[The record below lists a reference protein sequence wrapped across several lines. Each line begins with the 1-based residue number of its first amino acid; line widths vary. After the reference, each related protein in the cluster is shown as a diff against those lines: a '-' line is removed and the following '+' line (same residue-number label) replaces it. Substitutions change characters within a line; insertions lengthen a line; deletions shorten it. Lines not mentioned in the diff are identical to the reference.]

1 MGEWIKLK
9 ASDGFELPAWRAEP
23 TGKPRGGIVVIQ
35 EIFGVNHHI
44 RSVTDRFA
52 AAGYLAVA
60 PAVFER
66 VQPGVELGYDPEG
79 IQAGMGIAGKLDR
92 EKALLDVAAA
102 TCEAASG
109 GKVGIVGFCMGGTF
123 AWVSAAQVPGLAAAV
138 GYYGGG
144 VVAAKAL
151 KPAIPTMLHF
161 GEKDAHIPLDGVR
174 EVGALHPDVPIH
186 IYAADHGFHC
196 DERGSYDAPSAKLAW
211 ERTLAFFAQHVG

>member
-9 ASDGFELPAWRAEP
+9 AADGFELAAWRAAP
-23 TGKPRGGIVVIQ
+23 AGAPKGGIVVIQ

-60 PAVFER
+60 PAVFDR
-66 VQPGVELGYDPEG
+66 VQPKVEFGYDEAA
-79 IQAGMGIAGKLDR
+79 IQQGMAIAGKVDR

-102 TCEAASG
+102 TCEAASA

-123 AWVSAAQVPGLAAAV
+123 AWVAAARSPGLAAAV

-144 VVAAKAL
+144 VVAAKEL
-151 KPAIPTMLHF
+151 RPQVPTMLHF
-161 GEKDAHIPLDGVR
+161 GEKDDHIPLAGVK
-174 EVGALHPDVPIH
+174 EVGELHPDVPI
-186 IYAADHGFHC
+186 YLYPAGHGFHC
-196 DERGSYDAPSAKLAW
+196 DERGSYDAASAKLAW
-211 ERTLAFFAQHVG
+211 DRTLEFFGRHLG

>member
-9 ASDGFELPAWRAEP
+9 ASDGFELPAWRAAP
-23 TGKPRGGIVVIQ
+23 AGAAKGGIVVIQ

-44 RSVTDRFA
+44 RAVTDRFA

-79 IQAGMGIAGKLDR
+79 IQTGMGLAGKLDR
-92 EKALLDVAAA
+92 DKALLDVAAA
-102 TCEAASG
+102 TCDAASA

-123 AWVSAAQVPGLAAAV
+123 AWVASALTPGLSAAV

-144 VVAAKAL
+144 VVGL
-151 KPAIPTMLHF
+151 KTLEPKVPTMLHF
-161 GEKDAHIPLDGVR
+161 GEKDDHIPLAGVK
-174 EVGALHPDVPIH
+174 EVGELHPDVPI
-186 IYAADHGFHC
+186 YLYPAGHGFHC
-196 DERGSYDAPSAKLAW
+196 DERASYDAESAKLAW
-211 ERTLAFFAQHVG
+211 ERTLEFFGRHLG